1 VLSPFLLS
9 PKNNL
14 ILNTKDVLIFLQKKH
29 TLTHC
34 ETLLKHIFY
43 NKNTENP
50 RKLLFIIIIIITI
63 LLFINTFVNI
73 IIIIIYNIN
82 NNTNNII
89 LIILILLLIKL
100 ILY

>member
-1 VLSPFLLS
+1 MLSPFLLS

-34 ETLLKHIFY
+34 ETLLKHRFY

-50 RKLLFIIIIIITI
+50 RKLLFIIIIIINI
-63 LLFINTFVNI
+63 SI
-73 IIIIIYNIN
+73 IIL
-82 NNTNNII
+82 
-89 LIILILLLIKL
+89 LIILLPLLFLI
-100 ILY
+100 